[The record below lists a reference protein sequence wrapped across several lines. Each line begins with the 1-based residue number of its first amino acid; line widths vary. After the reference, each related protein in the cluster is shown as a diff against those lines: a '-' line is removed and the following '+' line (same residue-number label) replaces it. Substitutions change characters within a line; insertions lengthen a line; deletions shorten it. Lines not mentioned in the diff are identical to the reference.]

1 MTPKRHYEFL
11 RHLTLSCFMAK
22 WICSATL
29 NGSYVWPCSIWLLS
43 GWEKIEPLFVVR
55 APGSHATT
63 CLSHWAQAF
72 PVACPPVHL
81 PICLA
86 HGLLNAPGEPGI
98 LKDLH
103 IRCGWVLSAFCL
115 ALVKATV
122 HSNSS
127 ALARMPWAW
136 IQITLEWEAFLL
148 NYGHSWTDFALVK
161 WSGAWIYLEMCGISR
176 EQ

>member
-1 MTPKRHYEFL
+1 MMEKNSTNSIAHNGEKILPSTICNLMKY
-11 RHLTLSCFMAK
+11 AK
-22 WICSATL
+22 Q
-29 NGSYVWPCSIWLLS
+29 

-127 ALARMPWAW
+127 ALARMP
-136 IQITLEWEAFLL
+136 
-148 NYGHSWTDFALVK
+148 
-161 WSGAWIYLEMCGISR
+161 
-176 EQ
+176 